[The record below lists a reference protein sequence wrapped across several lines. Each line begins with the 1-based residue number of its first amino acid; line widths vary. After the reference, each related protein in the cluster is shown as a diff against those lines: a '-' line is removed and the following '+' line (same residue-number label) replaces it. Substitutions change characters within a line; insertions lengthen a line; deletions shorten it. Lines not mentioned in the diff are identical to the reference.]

1 MLQARFSLSVC
12 PVYMRHK
19 YVNMD
24 VNSAFLKLTNAMAC
38 VKIILNVKQKSLL
51 TWIPQLSTIN
61 KYLTYKSK
69 NLEQIFFSKT
79 HYFFLVSPRTKTKPV
94 SASFFM
100 IL

>member
-1 MLQARFSLSVC
+1 M
-12 PVYMRHK
+12 YMRPK

-24 VNSAFLKLTNAMAC
+24 VNSAFLKLTDAMAC

-61 KYLTYKSK
+61 KYLTYKRE
-69 NLEQIFFSKT
+69 NLEQIFFLKT
-79 HYFFLVSPRTKTKPV
+79 NYFFFVSLRMKTKPV